1 MCYFITFGID
11 REIPNKIINDFKIKN
26 ISVERIFDNKPARVF
41 SSKYKYVYTV
51 TTGMCSCDFFK
62 KTSSEKKFNVYISFL
77 KTLFQIL
84 IDKGYLISFYFHMYS
99 GMYGEEDLPILPVT
113 KMKAHDFISNLQNL
127 EEDVVY
133 VTNKYI

>member
-1 MCYFITFGID
+1 MCYFITIGLD
-11 REIPNKIINDFKIKN
+11 REIPNELITDFEIKN
-26 ISVERIFDNKPARVF
+26 VSVERISANKPARIF

-62 KTSSEKKFNVYISFL
+62 KTSNEKKFNVYISFL

-84 IDKGYLISFYFHMYS
+84 IDKGYFISFYFHMYS

-113 KMKAHDFISNLQNL
+113 KMKAHDFISNLQHL
-127 EEDVVY
+127 KEDVVY